1 WQHVDRARRGPRGL
15 DGLLTVVDQLAG
27 YAAPASA
34 WAALILPSRVADY
47 EPALLDE
54 LTASG
59 EVTWVGH
66 SSLPG
71 SDGWV
76 SLHLGDQAPLTLPL
90 PEEAESEPSELHR
103 AVLEALAPGGAWFF
117 RQLQ

>member
-1 WQHVDRARRGPRGL
+1 M
-15 DGLLTVVDQLAG
+15 
-27 YAAPASA
+27 
-34 WAALILPSRVADY
+34 
-47 EPALLDE
+47 LDE

-66 SSLPG
+66 ASLPG

-90 PEEAESEPSELHR
+90 PETGLDGVEDRWGELHR
-103 AVLEALAPGGAWFF
+103 AVLDALEPGGAWFS
-117 RQLQ
+117 RQGQASSSRAP